1 MNIRLAT
8 YADHDAIWVL
18 IEPVIREGK
27 SYPLPHDLG
36 REGALA
42 YWFSRDKTVFVA
54 EKDTQLA
61 GLYYI
66 RPNNQGP
73 GDHICNCGYVT
84 NQAFR
89 GQGIATQLCQHS
101 LEIAREQGYLGMQY
115 NLVVSTNAAAV
126 HLWTKMGFEIV
137 GTLPMAFRDP
147 EKGPVEAY
155 VMFQKL

>member
-8 YADHDAIWVL
+8 FADHHAIWSLV
-18 IEPVIREGK
+18 EPVIRDGK
-27 SYPLPHDLG
+27 SYPLPRDLG
-36 REGALA
+36 REGSLS
-42 YWFSRDKTVFVA
+42 YWFAPDKTVYVA
-54 EKDTQLA
+54 EKDGQLA

-84 NQAFR
+84 HRAFR

-101 LEIAREQGYLGMQY
+101 LKIAREQGYRGMQY

-126 HLWTKMGFEIV
+126 HLWQKMGFEIV

-147 EKGPVEAY
+147 EKGLVEAY